1 MFYQNSNDLVK
12 QASVNSGHIQNSS
25 ATQQQI
31 IHQGAQNVD
40 VNNEERGGGGGGG
53 GGGSASLNLGALF
66 QKAMNNIIGSFS
78 SIEEGLGNPPSV
90 ATPGTGP
97 VGAGGDKTQV
107 LNDLVTQTAAYD
119 AQEKKHKDKVN
130 AVISLVD
137 ADNSNSR
144 GTWTQVTD
152 TAGVSKYGYVTK
164 DRIFQIW
171 LAPSDPKNNPQNWFE
186 TSPVKQ
192 NGGVLGCPV
201 TGGNLTKFQI
211 DAKWDEIKPFDMV
224 YAKGD
229 TSRKTPLFMLTNEGV
244 RDVNRSPG
252 SSGLFSCGNERTNVF
267 VKERPSADFDTSIKT
282 NRQGCYIVDD
292 KATDRTFK
300 DRGFVFQEDMANA
313 SISQCKRRAEDLG
326 SSYFLVS
333 APESSGPENR
343 GGCWIYTGTGEPN
356 LNGLL
361 SYDDSGKKCYNHG
374 QPDGNED
381 GFMKSYGTT
390 ILPRLYGK
398 SNTIDV
404 STDPP
409 NPTCNHRMRDGCIFK
424 DYLHQGN
431 AVCLP
436 PNKNGAW
443 AYGGLFNYSNNDL
456 KGWLAHLYNR
466 NSDGVE
472 RAAVQEYRERCK
484 NTQGYEF
491 LDDNPVRRTKQ
502 QKSVALYSLKVS
514 GPTGVDAT
522 DRNGRGVVGR
532 IAYIDHNGERHDYPE
547 SALSYMKSGGGGAA
561 GASSGGMKYVNV
573 GPYDTRSAES
583 SYSLK
588 EITPG
593 AYTDAANLLYKASRD
608 GWSPAT
614 FHQRCDNKGATYT
627 RAIIND
633 GKVLGA
639 YTSLS
644 WSSSVQNYKGDP
656 TAFLYDGTNKF
667 TSKNGVY
674 GVDPPYSTY
683 MNSSYMPTFG
693 GGHDFYLSGQSF
705 HNNAF
710 TFLTNDKKA
719 PFGRPGQSYQGYTL
733 SDLEVYA
740 VDATSFPKT
749 LDYARRVRTMPIGE
763 SINASMEKCQAMC
776 DGDEKCGGFVYS
788 KGGGGADGKCEL
800 KDKTKM
806 YPVGLRVADPTK
818 QLMLKVPA
826 INGTIADAE
835 CAKSGKGQYNMIDSA
850 QYQYYPDGG
859 AMSSGTKCNLANIVP
874 KEGNL
879 TMPATDSA
887 AQAVSSQFATTN
899 DSIASYGAQTA
910 VPGATNESFITLRE
924 GIETDI
930 SGSTYGTAM
939 AGVSDTL
946 KKIGNAAYQRER
958 LTAIKDE
965 SNKRLISE
973 SYKFILWSILAI
985 LAVMALLKIK
995 EMFGQDDPDDAGGDA
1010 GAGAGTG
1017 GILGFITSLFG
1028 MKAVNLDDIADR
1040 TGDVKAAIA
1049 NAGTTIQQTGENL
1062 ATGITQGAD
1071 NLVNSVNEAATN
1083 AIDGARNM
1091 AGQVSEKAAEAV
1103 NSIGETVSG
1112 PGSGPGGAQNNV
1124 TTGGRRRI
1132 AKHHK

>member
-12 QASVNSGHIQNSS
+12 QASVNSGHVQNSY

-31 IHQGAQNVD
+31 INQGQNVD
-40 VNNEERGGGGGGG
+40 ANNEERGGGGGGSG
-53 GGGSASLNLGALF
+53 GGGGGGFASLNIGAQF
-66 QKAMNNIIGSFS
+66 QNVMNTIIGSFS
-78 SIEEGLGNPPSV
+78 SIEGFSAPANPS
-90 ATPGTGP
+90 TGP
-97 VGAGGDKTQV
+97 VGAGGNQTQV
-107 LNDLVTQTAAYD
+107 LNDLVQQNAAYV
-119 AQEKKHKDKVN
+119 AQQENNQKRVSS
-130 AVISLVD
+130 VVSLVD
-137 ADNSNSR
+137 ADNNNSR
-144 GTWTQVTD
+144 GSWTQVTD
-152 TAGVSKYGYVTK
+152 TAGVSKYGYLTK

-171 LAPSDPKNNPQNWFE
+171 LAPSSPTNNPQNWFE

-201 TGGNLTKFQI
+201 TGGNLTKYQI
-211 DAKWDEIKPFDMV
+211 DTTWDEIKPFNMV

-229 TSRKTPLFMLTNEGV
+229 TSRKTPLFMLTNDGV
-244 RDVNRSPG
+244 RDVKRSPG
-252 SSGLFSCGNERTNVF
+252 SSGLFSCGNERANVF

-292 KATDRTFK
+292 KATDRTFN
-300 DRGFVFQEDMANA
+300 DRGFVFQDDLANA

-333 APESSGPENR
+333 AAEPGGPENR
-343 GGCWIYTGTGEPN
+343 GGCWIYTGSGEPN

-390 ILPRLYGK
+390 VLPRLYGK

-409 NPTCNHRMRDGCIFK
+409 NPTCDHRMRDGCIFK
-424 DYLHQGN
+424 DYIHKGN

-436 PNKNGAW
+436 PNRNGQW
-443 AYGGLFNYSNNDL
+443 AYGGLYTYGNNEL
-456 KGWLAHLYNR
+456 KGWLTHLYNR

-472 RAAVQEYRERCK
+472 RPAVQEYRERCK
-484 NTQGYEF
+484 TTKGYEF
-491 LDDNPVRRTKQ
+491 LDDNPVKRTKQ
-502 QKSVALYSLKVS
+502 EKSVALYSLKVG

-547 SALSYMKSGGGGAA
+547 SALSYMKSGGAGGA
-561 GASSGGMKYVNV
+561 GGMKYVNV

-593 AYTDAANLLYKASRD
+593 AYTEASNLLYKASRD
-608 GWSPAT
+608 GWTPAA

-644 WSSSVQNYKGDP
+644 WVSNIHNYKGDP
-656 TAFLYDGTNKF
+656 TAFLFDGTTKYMSN
-667 TSKNGVY
+667 NGAWGAGTY
-674 GVDPPYSTY
+674 ETY
-683 MNSSYMPTFG
+683 MTSSYMPTFG
-693 GGHDFYLSGQSF
+693 GGHDFYISGQSF
-705 HNNAF
+705 YNNAF

-719 PFGRPGQSYQGYTL
+719 PFGRKMYSYQSYSL

-749 LDYARRVRTMPIGE
+749 LDYARRVRTMPVGE
-763 SINASMEKCQAMC
+763 SITASMEKCQAMC

-800 KDKTKM
+800 KDKNKM

-818 QLMLKVPA
+818 QLMLKVPT
-826 INGTIADAE
+826 INGTIVDPK
-835 CAKSGKGQYNMIDSA
+835 CAASGKGQYNMIDSA

-859 AMSSGTKCNLANIVP
+859 AMSSGTKCNLADIVP

-879 TMPATDSA
+879 TMPETEA
-887 AQAVSSQFATTN
+887 AAAAVNSQFTTTN

-910 VPGATNESFITLRE
+910 VPSATTEGFMIYRE
-924 GIETDI
+924 GLETDA
-930 SGSTYGTAM
+930 SANTSTYGSAM

-946 KKIGNAAYQRER
+946 KKIGNAQYQRER
-958 LTAIKDE
+958 LNAIKDE

-995 EMFGQDDPDDAGGDA
+995 EMFGQDDPDDVGGDDAGSGA
-1010 GAGAGTG
+1010 GAGAGAG

-1028 MKAVNLDDIADR
+1028 MKAVNTDDIADR
-1040 TGDVKAAIA
+1040 TGDVKAALA
-1049 NAGTTIQQTGENL
+1049 NAGAAIQQTGENL

-1071 NLVNSVNEAATN
+1071 NLVNSVNNATTN
-1083 AIDGARNM
+1083 AMDGAKNM
-1091 AGQVSEKAAEAV
+1091 AEQVSEKAAEVV
-1103 NSIGETVSG
+1103 NSIGET
-1112 PGSGPGGAQNNV
+1112 GSGDAQNNV

-1132 AKHHK
+1132 K